1 MHDPEDN
8 STYFEITRDA
18 FALTLEDPA
27 SVSGT
32 AELASEFKGGR
43 VLDVG
48 CGVGQALF
56 PLAVLN
62 DATGVGVDLSHAACR
77 TGREFY
83 AERLPSARVTFVRAA
98 CEALPFESGAF
109 DLVNCALALPYMDN
123 RRALGEMARV
133 LKGGGL
139 LLLRIHHARFYAGE
153 LLRAARSLDT
163 SMSFYFARVLFTGA
177 VYHLFRR
184 QPPRV
189 RFLDETFQTEW
200 LLRRELARHGLR
212 IERRQPGSN
221 PRTPTYVIRKRA

>member
-1 MHDPEDN
+1 MHNPEDDD
-8 STYFEITRDA
+8 TYFRTTRDA
-18 FALTLEDPA
+18 FARTLEDPA
-27 SVSGT
+27 SVRET
-32 AELASEFKGGR
+32 AALASGFRGGR

-56 PLAVLN
+56 PLAALN

-83 AERLPSARVTFVRAA
+83 AERLPQARVAFMRAVG
-98 CEALPFESGAF
+98 EALPFASGAF

-133 LKGGGL
+133 LKAGGL

-153 LLRAARSLDT
+153 LLRAARSREAG
-163 SMSFYFARVLFTGA
+163 MSFYFARVLATGA

-200 LLRRELARHGLR
+200 LLRKELARHGLR
-212 IERRQPGSN
+212 IEREQPGSN
-221 PRTPTYVIRKRA
+221 RLTPSYVIRKQG

>member
-1 MHDPEDN
+1 MHNPEDDD
-8 STYFEITRDA
+8 TYFRTTRDA
-18 FALTLEDPA
+18 FARTLEEPE
-27 SVSGT
+27 SVREA
-32 AELASEFKGGR
+32 AEVAAAFRGGR

-62 DATGVGVDLSHAACR
+62 GSTGVGVDLSHAACR

-83 AERLPSARVTFVRAA
+83 AERLPGARVAFMRAA
-98 CEALPFESGAF
+98 GEALPFESAAF

-133 LKGGGL
+133 LRPGGL

-153 LLRAARSLDT
+153 LLGAARARDAAMSL
-163 SMSFYFARVLFTGA
+163 YFARVLLTGA

-184 QPPRV
+184 QPPRL

-212 IERRQPGSN
+212 VEREQPGSN
-221 PRTPTYVIRKRA
+221 PRTPAYVIRKRG